1 MDVPESDP
9 NLHSPRRSPEY
20 RRLSRSVFATGFI
33 TFALLYVVQGVMPNI
48 SRDFSVSPAAASLT
62 LSLTTLPLAIAVIVA
77 ASWSEG
83 RGRRRLLI
91 AAVLTAAALTMA
103 TAIAPN
109 FGSLLALRMLTGLVL
124 GALPAVA
131 MAYIAEEFHPS
142 TLGIAMGF
150 YISGTGVGG
159 MTGRILGG
167 FLAGVWNWRVAMA
180 VVGGLCLIG
189 GIVEVVRLPPSVNF
203 VAASGN
209 MRQRLIG
216 VGRLL
221 KDTVILRFAISG
233 FVLMGTMVS
242 FFNYLQF
249 RLLRGTFHLSPTLV
263 SLIFILYVVGL
274 FSANWL
280 GRKSDRRA
288 SLVLSILIMAAG
300 ALLSLSTFLPVV
312 LAGAAGVVFG
322 FFGAHA
328 VISGWIGVWATKQR
342 AQSSG
347 LYLFGYY
354 LGSSVAGFVGGLF
367 YVAFG
372 WPGEVGTALVLLAIG
387 LVVAVSLPAGDG
399 RPVPGLL
406 R

>member
-9 NLHSPRRSPEY
+9 NIHLQRGTHEY
-20 RRLSRSVFATGFI
+20 RRLSRAIFATGFM
-33 TFALLYVVQGVMPNI
+33 TFAMLYVVQGIMPNI
-48 SRDFSVSPAAASLT
+48 SRDFSVSPAEASLT

-91 AAVLTAAALTMA
+91 TAVLSAAALTLA
-103 TAIAPN
+103 TSIAPN
-109 FGSLLALRMLTGLVL
+109 FASLLALRMLTGLVL

-142 TLGIAMGF
+142 SLGVAMGF

-167 FLAGVWNWRVAMA
+167 FLAGIWNWRVAMA
-180 VVGGLCLIG
+180 VVGGLCFIG
-189 GIVEVVRLPPSVNF
+189 GMMEVTRLPPSLNF
-203 VAASGN
+203 VPAPGN
-209 MRQRLIG
+209 MRKRLIG
-216 VGRLL
+216 VGSLL
-221 KDTVILRFAISG
+221 RDTVILRFAISG

-249 RLLRGTFHLSPTLV
+249 RLLRGPFHLSPTLV
-263 SLIFILYVVGL
+263 SLIFILYLLGL

-280 GRKSDRRA
+280 GRKSSRRA
-288 SLVLSILIMAAG
+288 SLILSIAIMATG
-300 ALLSLSTFLPVV
+300 ALLSLTAFLPGV
-312 LAGAAGVVFG
+312 LLGAAGVVFG
-322 FFGAHA
+322 FFGAHS
-328 VISGWIGVWATKQR
+328 VISGWIGVWATTQR

-372 WPGEVGTALVLLAIG
+372 WPGEVGTALVLLGIG
-387 LVVAVSLPAGDG
+387 LVVARSLPAGDG
-399 RPVPGLL
+399 RPGPILSS
-406 R
+406 